1 VLEKILVER
10 YSPQRLAGELR
21 KRLPELMTRAP
32 DMPHLLHSWLSQ
44 QVQGKHELAMRSND
58 LAELSKTINA
68 MQRRIVSAILGTG
81 LLVVAAVLYALEA
94 GGPRVFGVP
103 AAAWI
108 AGLGG
113 LWALVAAWPR
123 R

>member
-1 VLEKILVER
+1 M
-10 YSPQRLAGELR
+10 PQ
-21 KRLPELMTRAP
+21 
-32 DMPHLLHSWLSQ
+32 LLHAWLSQ
-44 QVQGKHELAMRSND
+44 QVEGKHELAMRSHD
-58 LAELSKTINA
+58 LAELTRTLHA

-81 LLVVAAVLYALEA
+81 LLIVAGVLYALEA
-94 GGPRVFGVP
+94 GGPPLMGVP

-113 LWALVAAWPR
+113 LWALIAAWPR

>member
-1 VLEKILVER
+1 V
-10 YSPQRLAGELR
+10 
-21 KRLPELMTRAP
+21 
-32 DMPHLLHSWLSQ
+32 D
-44 QVQGKHELAMRSND
+44 GKHELSMRSND
-58 LAELSKTINA
+58 LEQLARTLHA

-81 LLVVAAVLYALEA
+81 LLIVAGVLYALEA
-94 GGPRVFGVP
+94 GGPPWLGVP

-123 R
+123 LDKRA